1 MPDAAAAPAS
11 PASVAPSLAAADRLS
26 QPTRMPGRA
35 GRCCRGREDSHVT
48 TASAIAAANVG
59 YLHGRSRGRGGCA
72 GVIDGW
78 GRRRGLGGR
87 FIPLLSCGILK
98 FAREFPLP
106 PPIDCNGIAFAEFV
120 LGRSSFLSLPFAVD
134 FFSLMRAL
142 ILPLR
147 KVPYIPFV
155 GADDLCM

>member
-48 TASAIAAANVG
+48 TASATAAANVG
-59 YLHGRSRGRGGCA
+59 YLHGLSRGRGGCA

-78 GRRRGLGGR
+78 GRRRGLG
-87 FIPLLSCGILK
+87 
-98 FAREFPLP
+98 
-106 PPIDCNGIAFAEFV
+106 EFV

-147 KVPYIPFV
+147 KDVSWSEV
-155 GADDLCM
+155 GEFEVHTMTTNPRRATMCLSPLAD